1 MVKMKKPELLS
12 PAGNFASLTSAIN
25 NGADAVYFGLKDL
38 NLRKGADNFE
48 LKDLKMISE
57 YCHKNKVKCYLTLNT
72 IMFDDDLK
80 NAEKI
85 IKEAKKAK
93 IDAIICWDFS
103 VIELCRKYKMNVHLS
118 TQASTANINAI
129 RFLEKFNVK
138 RINLARELSLE
149 QIKKIR
155 KQTKTEIECFVHG
168 AMCVSVSGRCLL
180 SQSLFNKS
188 ANRGECLQPCRREF
202 TIKDKELGF
211 ELDLGKNYVLSPKDL
226 CVLPFLD
233 RLIEAKIDAFK
244 IEGRNRSPEYVAL
257 VTKVYRKAID
267 AYFDKKFSKELADSL
282 LKELKKVYNRDFSS
296 GFYLGLPDEKDFTDA
311 YGSKASERKE
321 YLGYVMNY
329 FKNVNA
335 AEVKIE
341 TKELKVGDVV
351 WIIGN
356 KTGSLREMIVSMEI
370 NHKKIS
376 SAKKGQSVAVKLKNI
391 VRPNDKI
398 YLIVKN

>member
-1 MVKMKKPELLS
+1 MKKPELLS
-12 PAGNFASLTSAIN
+12 PAGNFASLAGAVT

-48 LKDLKMISE
+48 LKDLKKISD
-57 YCHKNKVKCYLTLNT
+57 YCHKTKVKCYLTLNT
-72 IMFDDDLK
+72 IMFDEDLK

-85 IKEAKKAK
+85 IKQAKKSK

-103 VIELCRKYKMNVHLS
+103 ILELCRKYRMKIHLS
-118 TQASTANINAI
+118 TQSSTANIKSIN
-129 RFLEKFNVK
+129 FFEKFDVK

-149 QIKKIR
+149 HIKKIR
-155 KQTKTEIECFVHG
+155 KQTKTEIECFIHG

-180 SQSLFNKS
+180 SQSLFKKS

-211 ELDLGKNYVLSPKDL
+211 ELDLGNNYVLSPKDL
-226 CVLPFLD
+226 CALPFLD
-233 RLIEAKIDAFK
+233 KLIETKIDAFK

-267 AYFDKKFSKELADSL
+267 AYFDRKFSKQLVDNL

-311 YGSKASERKE
+311 YGSKASEKKE
-321 YLGYVMNY
+321 YVGHVINY
-329 FKNVNA
+329 FKKVKA
-335 AEVKIE
+335 AEIKIE
-341 TKELKVGDVV
+341 TKELKAGDEV

-356 KTGSLREMIVSMEI
+356 KTGSLREKIVSIEI

-376 SAKKGQSVAVKLKNI
+376 YAKKGQRVAVKLKNV
-391 VRPNDKI
+391 VRQNDKV